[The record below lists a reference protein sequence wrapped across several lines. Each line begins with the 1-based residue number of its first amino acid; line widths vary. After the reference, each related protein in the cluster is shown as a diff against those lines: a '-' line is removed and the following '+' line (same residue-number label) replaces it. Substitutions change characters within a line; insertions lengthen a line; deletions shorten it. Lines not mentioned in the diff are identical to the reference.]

1 MVGTGAAAAA
11 EHEASAEA
19 TEVTVRID
27 FGGTHAEQDASVL
40 VLDSGADPDAP
51 TEADIAFA
59 SQVVLDE
66 AGTASFT
73 AHLEDGLD
81 YWLAS
86 TADEERYVAMLDGSA
101 GGGDDGSD
109 DDGSGDDGSDGD
121 GSGGDDG
128 SGDDGSGTDGDG
140 TDGSGDDSDDG
151 ADSGGDEVAESGGDD
166 GDLAVTGMAWWLI
179 PAGLLGGAALVAGG
193 TVLTRR
199 RRA

>member
-151 ADSGGDEVAESGGDD
+151 ADSGGDAVAESGGDD

>member
-86 TADEERYVAMLDGSA
+86 TADDERYVAMLDGSA

>member
-151 ADSGGDEVAESGGDD
+151 ADSGGDAVAESGGDD

-179 PAGLLGGAALVAGG
+179 PVGLLGGAALVAGG